1 MKSYGSSSTNLKPH
15 QTTLVI
21 AALISLLLWV
31 VPIFGFILLP
41 LQYLNTHL
49 HEFSHAFMAIITGG
63 EVDNIH
69 VYAAGNGV
77 TLASGSP
84 FLVSSAGYVGAVILG
99 ALAIWFGRTEKGAS
113 VILRVLAVILVFSFV
128 FWVRGDFVGVV
139 SGLCWIAVLLALPA
153 LLKGSQLVFAAQFV
167 GMQQCLA
174 AVQALYVL
182 LHISTYG
189 GQSDAQNMA
198 EYTRVP
204 ALFWA
209 LLWSGIGLV
218 TFYVTLRASWSN
230 RLPTRNR

>member
-1 MKSYGSSSTNLKPH
+1 M
-15 QTTLVI
+15 I
-21 AALISLLLWV
+21 AALVSLLMWV
-31 VPIFGFILLP
+31 VPVSGFVLLP

-49 HEFSHAFMAIITGG
+49 HEFSHAFMAILTGG

-99 ALAIWFGRTEKGAS
+99 ALAIWFGRTEKGAW
-113 VILRVLAVILVFSFV
+113 VILRVLAILLVFSFI
-128 FWVRGDFVGVV
+128 FWVRGDFVGII
-139 SGLCWIAVLLALPA
+139 SGIFWIAVLLGLPA
-153 LLKGSQLVFAAQFV
+153 ILKGSQLVFAAQFI

-182 LHISTYG
+182 LNISAYG

-198 EYTRVP
+198 NFTGVP
-204 ALFWA
+204 AMFWA
-209 LLWSGIGLV
+209 LLWGAIGIV
-218 TFYVTLRASWSN
+218 TFYVTLRASWAN
-230 RLPTRNR
+230 RLPNRTR